1 MIRNHSTFQK
11 LSLLFTLVI
20 GAPLA
25 NAQQTTVT
33 GTVTEPGGEP
43 LIGVTVT
50 VPGTKTG
57 TVTDIDGKYSLNAD
71 AKDKIKFTYIGYE
84 PVE

>member
-25 NAQQTTVT
+25 NAQQTTV
-33 GTVTEPGGEP
+33 
-43 LIGVTVT
+43 
-50 VPGTKTG
+50 
-57 TVTDIDGKYSLNAD
+57 
-71 AKDKIKFTYIGYE
+71 
-84 PVE
+84 PVR

>member
-1 MIRNHSTFQK
+1 MSYSDLQQYPTTVNQPEKNLTILIFMIRNHSTFQK

-25 NAQQTTVT
+25 NAQQTIVT

-43 LIGVTVT
+43 L
-50 VPGTKTG
+50 K
-57 TVTDIDGKYSLNAD
+57 S
-71 AKDKIKFTYIGYE
+71 
-84 PVE
+84 